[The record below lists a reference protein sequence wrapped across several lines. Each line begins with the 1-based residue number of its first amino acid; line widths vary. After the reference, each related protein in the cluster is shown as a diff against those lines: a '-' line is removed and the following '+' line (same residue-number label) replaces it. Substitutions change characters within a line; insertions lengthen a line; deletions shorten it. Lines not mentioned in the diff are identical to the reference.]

1 MPYSKR
7 PPADPR
13 FFAQFT
19 PKLVTVFREGY
30 GWRDLQADAIAGLT
44 VAVVALPLS
53 MGIAIASGLSPERGL
68 FTAIAGGF
76 IVSFLGGSRFQ
87 VGGPAGAFIVIVA
100 NIVERHGYDGLALAT
115 AMAGCMLVIA
125 ALLRVGG
132 AIRYI
137 PHAVIVGFTAGIAV
151 IIAASQIRDVLGLT
165 LAHEPSELLPKLAAL
180 RGAISTASWQALTV
194 ALLSVGVIMALRWLR
209 PTWPAFLIAIA
220 GATLLCAL
228 LHPDIATVA
237 SRFGEV
243 PRSLPALSLPPF
255 SLDKAIVLL
264 PDAATIALLGAIESL
279 LSAIVA
285 DKMGKARH
293 RSDGE
298 LGAQGVANI
307 VSVLFGGFCVTG
319 TIARTATN
327 VRAGSRGPVSGIL
340 HCSYLLLFLLIA
352 APLIGLIPLA
362 ALGAMLLVVAWSMTD
377 RTDFWTLLREMRCD
391 TVVLLATFLLT
402 IFVNLIAGI
411 AAGCAIAALLYWY
424 RKRATA

>member
-1 MPYSKR
+1 MPHTKR
-7 PPADPR
+7 PADPR
-13 FFAQFT
+13 SSAQFT

-76 IVSFLGGSRFQ
+76 IVSLLGGSRFQ

-115 AMAGCMLVIA
+115 AMAGGMLVIA
-125 ALLRVGG
+125 ALLRIGG

-180 RGAISTASWQALTV
+180 EAAIATASWQALVV
-194 ALLSVGVIMALRWLR
+194 ALFSAGVIVVLRWLR
-209 PTWPAFLIAIA
+209 PNWPAFLIAIA
-220 GATLLCAL
+220 GATFLCAV
-228 LHPDIATVA
+228 LHSDIATVA

-255 SLDKAIVLL
+255 SLDKAIALL

-340 HCSYLLLFLLIA
+340 HCVYLLLFLLIA

-362 ALGAMLLVVAWSMTD
+362 ALGAMLLVVAWTMTD
-377 RTDFWTLLREMRCD
+377 KGDFWALLREMRGE
-391 TVVLLATFLLT
+391 TLVLLATFLLT

-411 AAGCAIAALLYWY
+411 AAGCAIAALLYWH
-424 RKRATA
+424 RKRASV